1 MKKSIYKDIHK
12 RKTVLNFMKKKT
24 VLKCIYKNSCLT
36 TFIRWKAL
44 NSLVSLPKNT
54 SLTRVKSRCIVT
66 GKSSKNNKF
75 YRFSRLTFLRLA
87 RSGSIS
93 GLRKST

>member
-1 MKKSIYKDIHK
+1 MKKLVYKDIHK
-12 RKTVLNFMKKKT
+12 RKTVLNFEKKKI

-44 NSLVSLPKNT
+44 NSLVNLPKNT
-54 SLTRVKSRCIVT
+54 SLTRVKSRCIIT

-75 YRFSRLTFLRLA
+75 YRFSRLVFLRLA
-87 RSGSIS
+87 QSGKIS